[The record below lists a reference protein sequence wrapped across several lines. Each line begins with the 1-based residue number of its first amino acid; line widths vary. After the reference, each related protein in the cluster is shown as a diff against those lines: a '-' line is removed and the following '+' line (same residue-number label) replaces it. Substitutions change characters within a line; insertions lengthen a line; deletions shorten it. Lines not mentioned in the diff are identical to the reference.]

1 VSYQEAR
8 KCFNK
13 KYYRAGDLEARVREA
28 VFSLLR
34 GSRKMRNHIEERIEE
49 RIEQIS
55 RRDPER
61 EAKAWAKRLAK
72 LDERLSRAQ
81 DLAID
86 GLVSSEDL
94 REKATRQ

>member
-1 VSYQEAR
+1 MSYQEAR

-34 GSRKMRNHIEERIEE
+34 GSRKMRNHIEE

-94 REKATRQ
+94 RE